1 MPAAAHPSVQWVL
14 IQGAPIT
21 VLIAFVIGLVR
32 FRKLSR
38 GLRYVVILSGFVLV
52 LEIITHALMILGQ
65 KNLFLMPVYTV
76 GEFCLLALV
85 YREALQSA
93 FFSRLM
99 PWLVGGFT
107 AYALF
112 DSLQTS
118 LLTQFR
124 PGQQIVQSVLVLLM
138 VGTYFRKLLNE
149 LRVRRLE
156 REPMF
161 WISTGLFIYFLG
173 YVQIALFSNYL
184 LRYSQQLNLTIWV
197 IHALLYMLL
206 YSCYSLALWMRP
218 QK

>member
-1 MPAAAHPSVQWVL
+1 MIQLAPVPVVL
-14 IQGAPIT
+14 ALG
-21 VLIAFVIGLVR
+21 IGLVR
-32 FRKLSR
+32 YHQLRR
-38 GLRYVVILSGFVLV
+38 GLRLLVWLIGFVLILEVITRV
-52 LEIITHALMILGQ
+52 LREQHRP
-65 KNLFLMPVYTV
+65 NLFLMPIYTV

-99 PWLVGGFT
+99 PWLVGSFT
-107 AYALF
+107 IYALF

-118 LLTQFR
+118 LPTQFR
-124 PGQQIVQSVLVLLM
+124 PGQQVVQSVLVLLI
-138 VGTYFRKLLNE
+138 VGAYFRKLLNE
-149 LRVRRLE
+149 LVVRRLE
-156 REPMF
+156 QEPMF

-184 LRYSQQLNLTIWV
+184 LRYSKELNLTIWAV
-197 IHALLYMLL
+197 HALLYMLL